1 MATLYVWTGCL
12 RPVWPIVLSVCRMFL
27 WNRMS
32 FCDMF
37 KWPEYWH
44 WKYHEPNLIDL
55 LSRWF
60 AALKTLRRLKRV
72 QMLMIWLLNANSAVF
87 DYVTKVFEYL
97 LSCICWFILFFFNSF
112 NMYGFRFQGGSVQF
126 FGNQGCGHFLKLMC
140 PFVVFFVC
148 TLYWLIFI
156 CRFLVSRCQQW
167 SWRANYLVI
176 EFIVSLTVFV
186 SERRSTWQ
194 QDEAI
199 SGVMIRWL
207 DGVLGRVC
215 WAAAASVHFTLC
227 SALLLC
233 FSCGKSGAFVSLD
246 SLVSGIF
253 VGHWSNLILWE
264 RCRRWQKRWPFCCA
278 SQKSNLIL
286 SQLIR
291 QAVEVADDFLT
302 SRLLNFIW
310 IWRMFDQRL
319 ALDMLMPG
327 KADKRIKN
335 GQCGAADGKHSSCC
349 VTGLRTAGWSRN
361 QVWKSS

>member
-1 MATLYVWTGCL
+1 MIGRC
-12 RPVWPIVLSVCRMFL
+12 P
-27 WNRMS
+27 
-32 FCDMF
+32 
-37 KWPEYWH
+37 
-44 WKYHEPNLIDL
+44 WK
-55 LSRWF
+55 S
-60 AALKTLRRLKRV
+60 
-72 QMLMIWLLNANSAVF
+72 
-87 DYVTKVFEYL
+87 L
-97 LSCICWFILFFFNSF
+97 LSCSCIGSF
-112 NMYGFRFQGGSVQF
+112 HSVQ
-126 FGNQGCGHFLKLMC
+126 C
-140 PFVVFFVC
+140 
-148 TLYWLIFI
+148 
-156 CRFLVSRCQQW
+156 
-167 SWRANYLVI
+167 
-176 EFIVSLTVFV
+176 
-186 SERRSTWQ
+186 
-194 QDEAI
+194 
-199 SGVMIRWL
+199 
-207 DGVLGRVC
+207 
-215 WAAAASVHFTLC
+215 SV
-227 SALLLC
+227 ALLLLWQEL
-233 FSCGKSGAFVSLD
+233 AFVSLD

-264 RCRRWQKRWPFCCA
+264 RCRRWQNRWPFCCA